1 MAKATRSTY
10 RVSFR
15 RRREGRTTYSKRI
28 AMLKSG
34 EARLVARKTSSG
46 IIAQVVLYSPQ
57 GDRVVASARSA
68 ELEKHGLPRLKS
80 LPAAYLVGYALA
92 KRALPK
98 GVKRAI
104 LDMGRR
110 TPVAS
115 SFAFA
120 VVKGAVDGGLEIP
133 HNPAVFNDD
142 RFSGK
147 HIADYAK
154 LLKESDE
161 AAYRK
166 KFSAYLAKGVSPE
179 SLPQLIQS
187 IKGKL

>member
-15 RRREGRTTYSKRI
+15 RRREGRTTYSKRL
-28 AMLKSG
+28 AMIKSG
-34 EARLVARKTSSG
+34 EARLVARKTSSS
-46 IIAQVVLYSPQ
+46 IIAQVVSYSPK
-57 GDRVVASARSA
+57 GDNVVASARSA
-68 ELEKHGLPRLKS
+68 ELEKYGLPPIKS

-92 KRALPK
+92 KRALSK

-120 VVKGAVDGGLEIP
+120 VLKGALDAGLDVP
-133 HNPAVFNDD
+133 HNPSVFNED

-154 LLKESDE
+154 SLKESDE
-161 AAYRK
+161 AAYK
-166 KFSAYLAKGVSPE
+166 KRFSAYLAKGVSPE
-179 SLPQLIQS
+179 SLPQLVQS
-187 IKGKL
+187 IKSKL